1 MVRHAG
7 LPATLLTIS
16 GLIPF
21 VFFAWVAVAPYQLA
35 SLIAGSDVIA
45 LWQLG
50 LLGELAYGAVILSF
64 MAGARWG
71 TSFGKTEE
79 QPDTG
84 DLVLAVL
91 PALWA
96 ACAAVTG
103 AFGILGD
110 GLLNGGV
117 SIYLS
122 VGYYM
127 LAGGLLVLLIFDL
140 RAGYPSD
147 YVRLRIIASVIAA
160 LCLAVCGWYVGP
172 R

>member
-7 LPATLLTIS
+7 TPATILTIS

-35 SLIAGSDVIA
+35 ALISGSDVIA
-45 LWQLG
+45 LWQTG
-50 LLGELAYGAVILSF
+50 LLGELAYGAIILSF

-71 TSFGKTEE
+71 TSFGQSDERPE
-79 QPDTG
+79 TG
-84 DLVLAVL
+84 VLVLAVL

-96 ACAAVTG
+96 AIAA
-103 AFGILGD
+103 ILGTLGVLGG
-110 GLLNGGV
+110 GLTNGGV
-117 SIYLS
+117 SVFLS
-122 VGYYM
+122 ASYYM
-127 LAGGLLVLLIFDL
+127 LAGGLLVLLGFDL

-147 YVRLRIIASVIAA
+147 YVRLRIIASVVAA
-160 LCLAVCGWYVGP
+160 ICLILCAWYVGP